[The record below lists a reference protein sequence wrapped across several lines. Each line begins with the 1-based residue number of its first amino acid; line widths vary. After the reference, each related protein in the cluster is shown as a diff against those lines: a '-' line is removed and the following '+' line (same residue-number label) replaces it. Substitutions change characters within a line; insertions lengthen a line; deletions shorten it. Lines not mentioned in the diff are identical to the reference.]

1 VGLAT
6 VFDPF
11 GEVKKNKKSRRLWM
25 ATLLLKKECC
35 GTVLAAK

>member
-11 GEVKKNKKSRRLWM
+11 GEVKKNKKSNRPWM
-25 ATLLLKKECC
+25 VIVVIEKGTLL
-35 GTVLAAK
+35 